1 MKTQIEP
8 EIQSEI
14 QSEAQPEVQPQ
25 PVKRLH
31 LSGILDSRCHT
42 ELQKQLDDWQVQTND
57 HVSLNLENVTQINS
71 SGIGILVMVLRE
83 LKAKNVSFKL
93 CNLNPSVSLAL
104 KMSGMSRHFKIDELD
119 FHTRSADRTIATQ
132 ING

>member
-1 MKTQIEP
+1 MKTQTQS

-14 QSEAQPEVQPQ
+14 QPEARSQPT
-25 PVKRLH
+25 KRLY
-31 LSGILDSRCHT
+31 LSGILDSRSHI
-42 ELQKQLDDWQVQTND
+42 ELKKQLDDWQVQTND
-57 HVSLNLENVTQINS
+57 QVSLNLENVTQINS

-93 CNLNPSVSLAL
+93 SNPNPSVKLAL

-119 FHTRSADRTIATQ
+119 FYSPSADRKTTTQ
-132 ING
+132 INE